1 MVKIKSI
8 FYILEMDTAIISNTN
23 SENLFFYFLDN
34 QDIGLGN
41 IFFIPESKS

>member
-23 SENLFFYFLDN
+23 SDFFFDFLVN

-41 IFFIPESKS
+41 IFFIPYSKS